1 MPIYSTTVSETD
13 APPVT
18 RTTAHAEEPLRTIL
32 LMLLASATL
41 AVSRPTPAR
50 AETGEFNFPEAGVH
64 LLNGRWMAVSPM
76 IGGGAS
82 QLGAPGEGL
91 DPSFVGLRY
100 SERKGF
106 VTGMF
111 FALLN
116 SVAGG
121 MAANSPK
128 SVTTYESGNWIIT
141 ETVYRSEAE
150 RQQMLD
156 DTARASEEMMSA
168 EDQSVDLEL
177 YSTSMPGGGEVSGY
191 KLNLFFGAKFNKYVV
206 LDVGMG
212 WGSVDAR
219 FTRDDRQAHVHLSYF
234 GIPFRL
240 NVAAGPALIYAAWD
254 LNILGEWSDNPANIV
269 DEPARYTKTSTR
281 SHLELG
287 IKSVLFDRL
296 LLEVGL
302 TTPTLTSF
310 DFGYRASVGIRF

>member
-1 MPIYSTTVSETD
+1 
-13 APPVT
+13 
-18 RTTAHAEEPLRTIL
+18 
-32 LMLLASATL
+32 MLLASSTL
-41 AVSRPTPAR
+41 ALSHPAEAR
-50 AETGEFNFPEAGVH
+50 AEAGEFNFPEAGAH
-64 LLNGRWMAVSPM
+64 LLHGRWMALSPM

-82 QLGAPGEGL
+82 QLGAPTEGL
-91 DPSFVGLRY
+91 DPGFVGLRY

-156 DTARASEEMMSA
+156 DTARASDEMMNA

-177 YSTSMPGGGEVSGY
+177 YATSLPGGGEVSGY

-206 LDVGMG
+206 LDVGLG
-212 WGSVDAR
+212 WGSADAR

-240 NVAAGPALIYAAWD
+240 NVAAGPALIYGSWE
-254 LNILGEWSDNPANIV
+254 LNILGEWSGNPANTI
-269 DEPARYTKTSTR
+269 DEDKRYTKTSTR

-287 IKSVLFDRL
+287 VKTVLFDRL
-296 LLEVGL
+296 LLEAGL
-302 TTPTLTSF
+302 TTPTLPSF